1 MLSSHNC
8 LDSQLYGDAVADTW
22 ISQPKSVLPC
32 SGENAAGSGAGKEIW
47 RQREACKM
55 FIPDIP
61 HDSERALTHS
71 VDISPCVHPIPSKIQ
86 LLRLSFY

>member
-61 HDSERALTHS
+61 HDSERALTHP

-86 LLRLSFY
+86 LLQLSFY